1 MYSTLVF
8 GVLFAVGA
16 PLEKDAKKDA
26 PSIVGEWKAEKL
38 VIGGQDV
45 SPPEGGVAVTFTAD
59 GKVQLVEKGREK
71 EDPGT
76 YKVDAKK
83 NPAEI
88 ELTPPKEGK
97 HLGIYKIDGDTLTIC
112 LSDPKSTERPTKFES
127 PDGSKLMLF
136 TLKRAKK

>member
-1 MYSTLVF
+1 MYSSLIL
-8 GVLFAVGA
+8 GLAVIVSA
-16 PLEKDAKKDA
+16 PGTKDA
-26 PSIVGEWKAEKL
+26 PKKEASIVGEWKAEKL

-45 SPPEGGVAVTFTAD
+45 SPPEGGVTVTFTAD

-97 HLGIYKIDGDTLTIC
+97 HLGIYKIDGDTLVVTI
-112 LSDPKSTERPTKFES
+112 SDAGTDRPTKHGE
-127 PDGSKLMLF
+127 GWRVMKY
-136 TLKRAKK
+136 KRAKKE